1 MAFIQSPEF
10 QQVIPTTNWMYPVT
24 KAAVPAEFGN
34 LVTPE
39 RQFLYTAEDVAANKS
54 AWVDEWLKASQN

>member
-24 KAAVPAEFGN
+24 KAAVPAEFDN
-34 LVTPE
+34 LVMPK
-39 RQFLYTAEDVAANKS
+39 RQFLFTAEDVAENKS